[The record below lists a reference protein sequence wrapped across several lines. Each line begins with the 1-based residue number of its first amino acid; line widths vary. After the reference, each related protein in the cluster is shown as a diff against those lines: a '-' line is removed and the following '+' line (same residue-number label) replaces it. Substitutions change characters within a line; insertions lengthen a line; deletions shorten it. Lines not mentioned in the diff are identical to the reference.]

1 MKLTV
6 FFNGQYWVGVVE
18 LQEGTKLK
26 ASQFIFGL
34 EPKDAEVMDFVQ
46 HQMLGLLSTSK
57 EQVDIRKASEQKVN
71 PKRLARQVAKE
82 MRTTGVSTFAQEAMK
97 LDLALRK
104 KERKATNKKKDELL
118 QEKKYL
124 LKIQK
129 AKEKHRGR

>member
-18 LQEGTKLK
+18 LQEGTKLR
-26 ASQFIFGL
+26 ASQFIFGA
-34 EPKDAEVMDFVQ
+34 EPKDAEVLDFVQ
-46 HQMLGLLSTSK
+46 HQMLGLLSSCK
-57 EQVDIRKASEQKVN
+57 EQVDIRTASEQKVN

-124 LKIQK
+124 LKVQK

>member
-1 MKLTV
+1 MS
-6 FFNGQYWVGVVE
+6 F
-18 LQEGTKLK
+18 
-26 ASQFIFGL
+26 
-34 EPKDAEVMDFVQ
+34 
-46 HQMLGLLSTSK
+46 
-57 EQVDIRKASEQKVN
+57 RKASKQKVN

-124 LKIQK
+124 LKVQK

>member
-18 LQEGTKLK
+18 LQEGKKLK
-26 ASQFIFGL
+26 ASQFIFGS
-34 EPKDAEVMDFVQ
+34 EPKDAEVMDFVH
-46 HQMLGLLSTSK
+46 HQMLGLLSSSK
-57 EQVDIRKASEQKVN
+57 EQVDIRTASEQKVN

-124 LKIQK
+124 LKVQK